1 MGRVRVASLA
11 AAAVVAALPVTAA
24 VAATV
29 PTASRA
35 FAPNNL
41 FGRYSRFIETVAD
54 NVPRCPQTVAHFNS
68 GAPQDAGGVIV
79 PPKSYN
85 MDGASCEGE
94 LVLTT
99 SEQLSEDNLP
109 AEVTA
114 NDNAVA
120 LVEELFEKS
129 TGFWLGSAGR
139 TCGKFRWPVDT
150 TVVFFEETETIT
162 LLLGT
167 ELPPQ
172 FKYMFVAGRGFTC
185 AYRAQPKTGP
195 VNGGGGG
202 GGGGSQGGEGGGAT
216 PVAAGGTTGG
226 GGGNGD
232 GDDDTDSE
240 GAEDGTPAATPVTAP
255 ATGEDTD
262 GEVTDSDDEG
272 SGTSSDGEGLLGDV
286 EPSPSDDDSECF
298 PASARV
304 TLADGTAVG
313 VDVLARGHTVRVG
326 GVDEDGAAATSEVF
340 LFSHKIAGGDHPFT
354 RLITTAGALTASSGH
369 YVYANG
375 ALKAAGAV
383 VVGDTLE
390 TAAGH
395 TAPVISIESVR
406 AAGLYAP
413 HTLHGDVIVDG
424 FRVSTYTTAV
434 APGVAHALLAPVRA
448 AYRAGVD
455 LLGDRL
461 EGGSRFLA
469 SIAPKGKD
477 AY

>member
-1 MGRVRVASLA
+1 MGRKGVTAVAATA
-11 AAAVVAALPVTAA
+11 AAAVVAAIPVGAA
-24 VAATV
+24 VAATL
-29 PTASRA
+29 PTAGRA

-41 FGRYSRFIETVAD
+41 FGRYSRFIETVGD

-68 GAPQDAGGVIV
+68 GAPQDGGGVVV

-85 MDGASCEGE
+85 MDGASCDKE
-94 LVLTT
+94 LRLSS

-109 AEVTA
+109 ADVTA
-114 NDNAVA
+114 NENAVELA
-120 LVEELFEKS
+120 TALFEKS

-139 TCGKFRWPVDT
+139 TCGKFRWPADT
-150 TVVFFEETETIT
+150 TVMFFEETEPIS
-162 LLLGT
+162 LLLGA

-195 VNGGGGG
+195 
-202 GGGGSQGGEGGGAT
+202 
-216 PVAAGGTTGG
+216 
-226 GGGNGD
+226 
-232 GDDDTDSE
+232 
-240 GAEDGTPAATPVTAP
+240 
-255 ATGEDTD
+255 
-262 GEVTDSDDEG
+262 
-272 SGTSSDGEGLLGDV
+272 SDGEGTDSDSDGEGSSSDEDGLGDL
-286 EPSPSDDDSECF
+286 EPSPSDDDSACF

-326 GVDEDGAAATSEVF
+326 GGAAATSEVF
-340 LFSHKIAGGDHPFT
+340 LFSHKVAGGDHPYT
-354 RLITTAGALTASSGH
+354 RLVTPAGELTASAGH

-383 VVGDTLE
+383 AVGDTLE
-390 TAAGH
+390 TAAGDA
-395 TAPVISIESVR
+395 APVTAVRTVR

-413 HTLHGDVIVDG
+413 HTLHGDVVVDG

-455 LLGDRL
+455 LLGDSL

-469 SIAPKGKD
+469 AMAPKGKE

>member
-1 MGRVRVASLA
+1 MWPAATTVGVAVPA
-11 AAAVVAALPVTAA
+11 AA
-24 VAATV
+24 
-29 PTASRA
+29 RA

-41 FGRYSRFIETVAD
+41 FGRYTRFIETVGD
-54 NVPRCPQTVAHFNS
+54 NVPRCPQVVSHFNS
-68 GAPQDAGGVIV
+68 GAPQDGGGVVV
-79 PPKSYN
+79 PPKSYT
-85 MDGASCEGE
+85 MDGAACDRE
-94 LVLTT
+94 LVLT
-99 SEQLSEDNLP
+99 SSDQLSEDNLP
-109 AEVTA
+109 SDVTA

-120 LVEELFEKS
+120 IATELFEKS

-150 TVVFFEETETIT
+150 SVMFFEETESIS

-167 ELPPQ
+167 ELTPQ

-195 VNGGGGG
+195 VSGGEADVDGGDGGDAAPVVAGDGGG
-202 GGGGSQGGEGGGAT
+202 
-216 PVAAGGTTGG
+216 
-226 GGGNGD
+226 D
-232 GDDDTDSE
+232 DDDTDADSDGEDTSE
-240 GAEDGTPAATPVTAP
+240 DTSPVTAP
-255 ATGEDTD
+255 
-262 GEVTDSDDEG
+262 VTVDE
-272 SGTSSDGEGLLGDV
+272 SDGEGTDSDTSDSDGEDDDDDLD
-286 EPSPSDDDSECF
+286 PSPSEDESACF
-298 PASARV
+298 PAAARV
-304 TLADGTAVG
+304 TLADGTAIG

-326 GVDEDGAAATSEVF
+326 GGGAATSEVF
-340 LFSHKIAGGDHPFT
+340 LFSHKVAGGDHPYT
-354 RLITTAGALTASSGH
+354 RLVTPAGSLTASAGH

-390 TAAGH
+390 TAAGDAVPV
-395 TAPVISIESVR
+395 TAVTTVR

-413 HTLHGDVIVDG
+413 HTLHGDVVVDG

-434 APGVAHALLAPVRA
+434 APAVAHALLAPVRA

-455 LLGDRL
+455 VVGDRL

-469 SIAPKGKD
+469 AIAPKGKD